1 MGLLRYRDTGRL
13 LTEKE
18 FRYET
23 RKRRPYDVPAM
34 GQMTEAWLDS
44 EGIDPVME
52 GVGSGEVAGV
62 EILNANGTDKWFT
75 IRS

>member
-23 RKRRPYDVPAM
+23 RKRRPHNIPAQ
-34 GQMTEAWLDS
+34 GELTEVWLDS

-52 GVGSGEVAGV
+52 GVGSGEVTGA
-62 EILNANGTDKWFT
+62 EKINNKWFT
-75 IRS
+75 VKS